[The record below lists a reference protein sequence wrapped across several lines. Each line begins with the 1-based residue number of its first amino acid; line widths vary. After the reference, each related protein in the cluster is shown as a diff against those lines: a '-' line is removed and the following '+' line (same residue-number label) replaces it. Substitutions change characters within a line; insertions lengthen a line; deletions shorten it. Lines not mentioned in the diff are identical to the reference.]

1 MFLHLFLSR
10 APDPSVSLQ
19 AWTFL
24 PDTRCCKIQPSWA
37 LSSFGSCSS
46 SEALLWDTVTC
57 LRLFFWC
64 SLRCLRDACF
74 APFLK
79 QRFLTTLPRF
89 LWVTRAY
96 PSGWWP
102 WKLLPP
108 PVTSRFFKSYPSQ
121 LLHENQWGPEHVG
134 VAGVHAR
141 SKREEGRWLKW
152 GRAQRTHRIH
162 VSVSAGVW
170 PRATLWNQG
179 RDRWQPLVCA
189 KLSKELMKDL
199 KLDWS
204 NLNICPGSSTG
215 VECSILQIMR
225 KTLKETKY

>member
-19 AWTFL
+19 AWTFYRM
-24 PDTRCCKIQPSWA
+24 PDVVKSTLAGPWVVLVTA
-37 LSSFGSCSS
+37 
-46 SEALLWDTVTC
+46 ALLKLCSETQLLAC
-57 LRLFFWC
+57 ILSFWC
-64 SLRCLRDACF
+64 SLRRLRDACF

-89 LWVTRAY
+89 LWVTRAS

-102 WKLLPP
+102 WQLLPP
-108 PVTSRFFKSYPSQ
+108 RVTARFFKSSTSQ
-121 LLHENQWGPEHVG
+121 LLHEKQWGPEHVG
-134 VAGVHAR
+134 VGGVHAR
-141 SKREEGRWLKW
+141 SKREEGRWLGR
-152 GRAQRTHRIH
+152 GRAQRTRRIH

-170 PRATLWNQG
+170 RQATLWNQG
-179 RDRWQPLVCA
+179 RDRWQPLARA

-204 NLNICPGSSTG
+204 NLNISPGSSTG